1 MGASCLA
8 GANDLGLVASLLDKR
23 LRQIVDTNRD
33 HLPRFCRGSQSV
45 PGQILLTTLL
55 AHASGEWISSDW
67 PVCSA
72 SETAAPHRTGAAL
85 TYAQRYALFALVGIV
100 GEDDLDAPETVPGP
114 SAAARAVGR
123 A

>member
-1 MGASCLA
+1 
-8 GANDLGLVASLLDKR
+8 
-23 LRQIVDTNRD
+23 
-33 HLPRFCRGSQSV
+33 V

-100 GEDDLDAPETVPGP
+100 GEDDLGAPETVPGP

-123 A
+123 ALKALPGRRSTGPPSPKRCATC